1 MGTMT
6 MLATIQ
12 GWCPWC
18 GNHMGWGGWTMMIG
32 WTLILVV
39 LVLGVWAVVD
49 GRWPG
54 RGRGTSRTGEDRA
67 ESVLRERFAR
77 GEIDEEEYRRKLD
90 ELRRD

>member
-1 MGTMT
+1 MT
-6 MLATIQ
+6 ALTAVAAIQ

-32 WTLILVV
+32 WVLILVV
-39 LVLGVWAVVD
+39 LVVAVWAVAD
-49 GRWPG
+49 GRWSG
-54 RGRGTSRTGEDRA
+54 RGQGTGRTGEDRA

-90 ELRRD
+90 ELRRG